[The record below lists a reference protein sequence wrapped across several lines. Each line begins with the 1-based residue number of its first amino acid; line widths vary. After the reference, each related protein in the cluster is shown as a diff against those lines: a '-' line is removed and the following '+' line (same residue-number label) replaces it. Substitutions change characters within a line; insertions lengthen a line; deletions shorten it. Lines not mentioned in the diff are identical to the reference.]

1 MRTLTIRSLIILGI
15 ILMFTGAYFYF
26 FAMSGCP
33 AYPGVLEEC
42 IRKKQF
48 VAILIFAFGLVGTFI
63 SMLEL
68 KKALSEIKSKPNA
81 KPNPKKK

>member
-1 MRTLTIRSLIILGI
+1 MKTLTIRSLIILGI

-42 IRKKQF
+42 IRKKRF
-48 VAILIFAFGLVGTFI
+48 VAILIFAFGLIGTFV

-68 KKALSEIKSKPNA
+68 KKALAETKPKSS
-81 KPNPKKK
+81 PKK